1 MQKSKPLNS
10 QRGETSAFPTLSPYQ
25 AKKPVVVTGLGT
37 FSLPPCPLLD
47 CVTQY
52 RSDGGRGK
60 EAGTIVIWSQ
70 SPPGDRTT
78 PD

>member
-10 QRGETSAFPTLSPYQ
+10 QRGQTSAFPTLSPYQ
-25 AKKPVVVTGLGT
+25 AKKPVVVMGLGP
-37 FSLPPCPLLD
+37 FSPPPAPLLD

-52 RSDGGRGK
+52 RSDGGRG
-60 EAGTIVIWSQ
+60 EAGAIVIWSQ
-70 SPPGDRTT
+70 SPLGDRTT